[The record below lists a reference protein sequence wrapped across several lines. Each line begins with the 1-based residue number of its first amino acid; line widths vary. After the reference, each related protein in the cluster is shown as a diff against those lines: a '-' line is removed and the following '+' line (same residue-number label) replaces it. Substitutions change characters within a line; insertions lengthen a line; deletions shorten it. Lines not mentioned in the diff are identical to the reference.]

1 MRRLYERFTSERS
14 QAIQQKYLMPTIS
27 IHGGAVQLVQD
38 HDKVIVEFEIV
49 AFDQARLLKNS
60 PALAVG
66 LRLLHFFIQ
75 VLQIEVFLN
84 RQRPRLF
91 AQGPKNRDEVHGCR
105 SAQLLMR

>member
-14 QAIQQKYLMPTIS
+14 QAIQQKYLLPGIS
-27 IHGGAVQLVQD
+27 IHGGPVELVQYP
-38 HDKVIVEFEIV
+38 DKVIVEFEIV

-66 LRLLHFFIQ
+66 ISLLNFFIQ
-75 VLQIEVFLN
+75 LSEVEVFLN

-91 AQGPKNRDEVHGCR
+91 A
-105 SAQLLMR
+105 